1 MRVNTLPG
9 SKPSFLI
16 HVVSFSGAPHQNVTF
31 ENAYGIT
38 LAVNASRISSSIF
51 PYTSHGKVVNV
62 NGYEMDIMLRNV
74 SNEWISN
81 VTVYVSNSLGKR
93 GYFMIPDNKTL
104 EHHPNGKNKH
114 FHNCHVCLPTDT
126 QLYGSRLSAG
136 LHVSRRKKCK

>member
-1 MRVNTLPG
+1 MRVNILPG
-9 SKPSFLI
+9 SKLSFLI
-16 HVVSFSGAPHQNVTF
+16 HVISLPGAPHQNVTF

-38 LAVNASRISSSIF
+38 LAVNASRISASIF

-62 NGYEMDIMLRNV
+62 NGYEMDVMLRNV

-114 FHNCHVCLPTDT
+114 FHYNCHVCLPTDT
-126 QLYGSRLSAG
+126 QLYDGRLYAG
-136 LHVSRRKKCK
+136 LHVSRRKM